1 MTVQGYVIL
10 NNPVMIKR
18 CFIFLMMIMFPFL
31 SCHKEEFKGDKPS
44 GKLKIEIGLYVSV
57 SEVNENLKSTM
68 GTEDFR
74 VIIYNAADEQVLVF
88 EKAADMPEEIQ
99 LETGDYYVTAFS
111 DNDLPAAFENPYYYG
126 KSEIFTIAPNNPQT
140 VVVNCELGNTI
151 VSVIYSNNVKNYYS
165 DFTTTVSSASGS
177 LTYGKDETRSGYFRP
192 LPLTIHVN
200 LTWQGPDGILKSK
213 TLTGSIPDPKPKR
226 KYEIH
231 VNASE
236 GGGSSTLMINLDESS
251 GPVEIVDITDSEQ
264 DPEGVLKSGD
274 LLITEIMYD
283 PTALADAAGE
293 WFEIYNTTDQTLDLQ
308 NLVIEKNETD
318 RHLINESITL
328 SPKSYLVLSRT
339 ENAVAGNYYVYGTG
353 ISLNNTGAILS
364 VSNYGTDG
372 TDGTTICSVDYGAQ
386 DFPSATGASICLN
399 PLFLTPQGEVTGSS
413 WCVSKSVYGTGD
425 MGTPGITN
433 DICN

>member
-1 MTVQGYVIL
+1 MTVQRNVNL
-10 NNPVMIKR
+10 NIPVMTKKCI
-18 CFIFLMMIMFPFL
+18 IFLVMTMFPFL
-31 SCHKEEFKGDKPS
+31 SCHKEEIKGDKPT

-57 SEVNENLKSTM
+57 SEEFENLKSAM
-68 GTEDFR
+68 GTEDFK
-74 VIIYNAADEQVLVF
+74 VIIYNAAGDQVLEF

-99 LETGDYYVTAFS
+99 LETGNYYVAAFS

-126 KSEIFTIAPNNPQT
+126 KSENFTITPNNPQT

-151 VSVIYSNNVKNYYS
+151 VSVIYSDNVKNYFS

-177 LTYGKDETRSGYFRP
+177 LTYVKDETRSGYFKP
-192 LPLTIHVN
+192 LPLAIHAV

-213 TLTGSIPDPKPKR
+213 TLTGSIADPKPKR

-231 VNASE
+231 VSASA
-236 GGGSSTLMINLDESS
+236 GGASSNLLINLDESS
-251 GPVEIVDITDSEQ
+251 GPVEIVDINDSEHEA
-264 DPEGVLKSGD
+264 EGDLKSGD

-293 WFEIYNTTDQTLDLQ
+293 WFEIYNTTDQTLNLQ
-308 NLVIEKNETD
+308 NLVVEKNGTD
-318 RHLINESITL
+318 RHIINESITL

-353 ISLNNTGAILS
+353 ISLNNAGAILS

-399 PLFLTPQGEVTGSS
+399 PLSLNTQGETSAAS
-413 WCVSKSVYGTGD
+413 WCVSTSVYSTGD
-425 MGTPGITN
+425 MGTPGVTN
-433 DICN
+433 DNCN